1 MTGMIPNQM
10 MLGREICLPT
20 DLVLRPPKEDNT
32 EDEHEYVTMLKE
44 AIRKTHEFAMKKLQ
58 TNQEYMKKD
67 YDLNVRKMNIR
78 QKIMFIFWT
87 RSLEKG
93 ETRS

>member
-1 MTGMIPNQM
+1 MF
-10 MLGREICLPT
+10 
-20 DLVLRPPKEDNT
+20 RPPKEDNI
-32 EDEHEYVTMLKE
+32 ENEHEYVTMLKE
-44 AIRKTHEFAMKKLQ
+44 AIRKTHEFARKKLQ

-78 QKIMFIFWT
+78 QNILFIFWT
-87 RSLEKG
+87 RPLEKG